1 MKSPRPG
8 KRWTASS
15 EVLWIGIYPAE
26 VNQDPRAESETR
38 QCRVSTE
45 GGTQFMMAL
54 MSAGG
59 RVGDEPGCE
68 GAVECGQ
75 GERWGGESLHKFDGV
90 LKLGLKPE
98 DLIRI

>member
-59 RVGDEPGCE
+59 GPEVSQAARARSSAARVSG
-68 GAVECGQ
+68 GAENRSTNLVAFSS
-75 GERWGGESLHKFDGV
+75 WV
-90 LKLGLKPE
+90 
-98 DLIRI
+98 